1 MYYIRYPEQQFHEA
15 TLEHVFKLNRRI
27 AKTITTDYLEATF
40 DAKTSLQITDQMQ
53 TPKEMINNLFHMNY
67 ITSDLVVLGL
77 AG

>member
-40 DAKTSLQITDQMQ
+40 DAKTSL
-53 TPKEMINNLFHMNY
+53 
-67 ITSDLVVLGL
+67 
-77 AG
+77 